1 VNIFP
6 DCYPCVIRQ
15 AASLSTLLDI
25 DDSQAKKVLDTTMRM
40 LLAATG
46 DDSPQ
51 QIITSVFEY
60 ARTVILNGA
69 DPFDPYAELKEFSNR
84 LVMNHFDR
92 LEAMV
97 MSSPSA
103 LETAI
108 KLAAAGNIID
118 FGAKDHGSM
127 DIEHEI
133 RAIPDLRFSKYD
145 FTPLRQSLEQ
155 ARHLL
160 YIGDNA
166 GEIVFD
172 RVFIRQLNRTFPQM
186 GVVFATRDRPI
197 INDVT
202 MDDAIRT
209 GLASEA
215 QIISSGCSMP
225 GIQLNAASAEFLELF
240 TEADVI
246 IAKGQGNFEGL
257 YDLTDKR
264 LFHILRIKCAR
275 IAQRIG
281 AQTGDLVLLQKYQD
295 IGGLSPVVN

>member
-1 VNIFP
+1 MNIFP

-15 AASLSTLLDI
+15 AASLSTLLGL

-46 DDSPQ
+46 DESPQ
-51 QIITSVFEY
+51 RIITSVFEY
-60 ARTVILNGA
+60 VRTKILNGPE
-69 DPFDPYAELKEFSNR
+69 PFDPYAELKELSNR
-84 LVMNHFDR
+84 LVLDHFDR

-97 MSSPSA
+97 LDSPSA

-118 FGAKDHGSM
+118 FGAKDHGSI

-133 RAIPDLRFSKYD
+133 RAIPALNFSIYD
-145 FTPLRQSLEQ
+145 YTPLKQRLEQ
-155 ARHLL
+155 AHLL
-160 YIGDNA
+160 LYVGDNA

-172 RVFIRQLNRTFPQM
+172 RVFIRQLNRMFPQM
-186 GVVFATRDRPI
+186 MTVFATRDKPV

-202 MDDAIRT
+202 TDDAIRT

-215 QIISSGCSMP
+215 RIISSGCALP
-225 GIQLNAASAEFLELF
+225 GIQLNVASAEFMDLF
-240 TEADVI
+240 TSADVI

-257 YDLTDKR
+257 YDLSDHR
-264 LFHILRIKCAR
+264 LFHILRIKCGR

-281 AQTGDLVLLQKYQD
+281 AQTGDLVLLQK
-295 IGGLSPVVN
+295 L